1 MIELRKVT
9 KEYSKGN
16 AALNGISVK
25 IERGEFVFIVGD
37 SGSGKSTL
45 IKLIMKELNPTEG
58 TIIVNGQNLNRMK
71 HRNIA
76 KYRRGLGV
84 VFQDFRLLKDRNIY
98 ENIAFALRVT
108 ETPTRIIKKKV
119 PAALSL
125 VGLAQKY
132 KSFPKELSGGEQQ
145 RVAIAR
151 ALVNEPAILLAD
163 EPTGNLDPTNS
174 WEIMSILKEANER
187 GTTVLVVT
195 HNQEIVNE
203 MNERV
208 ITMKQG
214 VIVSDEQKGGY
225 INEDYWRNK
234 MFSLASI
241 ATMSACIFLF
251 GLFFSIL
258 VNFQYIIRTAEE
270 GVAITVFFDEDAT
283 DEQKEEIGEQLAN
296 HEGVADVKY
305 VSADEAW
312 EEFQQEYFGDN
323 PELAEGFK
331 DDNPLASSDNYA
343 VYMETVDNDNQ
354 SLVARSRSLSETQ
367 NDLVEFAESLDGVR
381 QVNKSDVVAN
391 TLSSVNT

>member
-1 MIELRKVT
+1 MIELRNVK

-16 AALNGISVK
+16 AALNGVSVK

-45 IKLIMKELNPTEG
+45 IRLIMKELNPTDG
-58 TIIVNGQNLNRMK
+58 TIIVNGQNLNRMR

-108 ETPTRIIKKKV
+108 ETPSKVIKKKV

-151 ALVNEPAILLAD
+151 AIVNEPAILLAD

-174 WEIMSILKEANER
+174 WEIMSLLKEANER

-214 VIVSDEQKGGY
+214 VIVSDEKKGGY
-225 INEDYWRNK
+225 INEDE
-234 MFSLASI
+234 
-241 ATMSACIFLF
+241 
-251 GLFFSIL
+251 
-258 VNFQYIIRTAEE
+258 YIWIRWKT
-270 GVAITVFFDEDAT
+270 G
-283 DEQKEEIGEQLAN
+283 
-296 HEGVADVKY
+296 
-305 VSADEAW
+305 
-312 EEFQQEYFGDN
+312 
-323 PELAEGFK
+323 
-331 DDNPLASSDNYA
+331 
-343 VYMETVDNDNQ
+343 
-354 SLVARSRSLSETQ
+354 R
-367 NDLVEFAESLDGVR
+367 
-381 QVNKSDVVAN
+381 
-391 TLSSVNT
+391 